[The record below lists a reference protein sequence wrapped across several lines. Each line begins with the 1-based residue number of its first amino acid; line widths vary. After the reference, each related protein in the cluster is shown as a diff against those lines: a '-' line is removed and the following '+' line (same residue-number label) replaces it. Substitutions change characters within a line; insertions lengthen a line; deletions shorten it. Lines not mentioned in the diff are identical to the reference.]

1 MTRPSDFSFAGSL
14 KSDARKEF
22 YERHKPI
29 AVAMLLILFLLPIV
43 GVFVWGITGSAL
55 AVIVSV
61 SSYYLTP
68 YVVLTLQGRKR
79 I

>member
-1 MTRPSDFSFAGSL
+1 MSHPSDLSFAGSL
-14 KSDARKEF
+14 KGDARKRF
-22 YERHKPI
+22 YEQHTSI

-61 SSYYLTP
+61 TSYYLTP
-68 YVVLTLQGRKR
+68 YVVLKLRGERWR
-79 I
+79 